1 VTELR
6 TRPGPTPA
14 RQPQEDRI
22 LLRRAWWRSVALT
35 AAGMTLVLL
44 MMGGVA
50 LVLVDR
56 HQSAAL
62 DRELAQ
68 ILAAA
73 DDVGD
78 PPPGFFLAQPR
89 ADGTVA
95 VTPTA
100 PAALRTLLTTTANG
114 SPDDPALT
122 EPHDVALPGTGT
134 YRIQLI
140 QRSDQR
146 RWAIASDL
154 ARLSADQHEVMQA
167 ILLAEATGLA
177 GTLAAA
183 ALLSRRAVAPLARA
197 LRLQRRFVA
206 DASHELRAPLTVLHT
221 RAQILAAAPSLDPDS
236 SLAHGLHGLV
246 DDTRALGDVIED
258 LLVSAELDRH
268 PRRMQHVD
276 LNVVAAAVCQSM
288 AAHAAAHDVH
298 LSHTTSTDAVDP
310 LLVTGHPAA
319 LRRAMTAL
327 VDNAIAH
334 TPAGGTVDLH
344 TAIHDGQ
351 AEVVVTDTGIG
362 FEPSTADALFTRSRH
377 ADHGARP
384 RFGLGL
390 ALVSEIA
397 HAHGGSVRADGKPG
411 RGARFTLRLP
421 APDRSR
427 HRADSQATAAPKN
440 RPTR

>member
-1 VTELR
+1 
-6 TRPGPTPA
+6 
-14 RQPQEDRI
+14 
-22 LLRRAWWRSVALT
+22 VALT

-62 DRELAQ
+62 DAELTQ
-68 ILAAA
+68 IVATA

-78 PPPGFFLAQPR
+78 PPPGFYLAQTQD
-89 ADGTVA
+89 DGTVA
-95 VTPTA
+95 VTPQA
-100 PAALRTLLTTTANG
+100 PAAVRTLLMTTASG
-114 SPDDPALT
+114 SSDDPTLT
-122 EPHDVALPGTGT
+122 APHDVPLPDAGT
-134 YRIQLI
+134 YRVQLV

-146 RWAIASDL
+146 RWVIASDL
-154 ARLSADQHEVMQA
+154 AGLRADQNEVMQA

-221 RAQILAAAPSLDPDS
+221 RAQILGADPSLDSDS

-246 DDTRALGDVIED
+246 DDTRALGEVIED

-276 LNVVAAAVCQSM
+276 LNIVAATVCQSM
-288 AAHAAAHDVH
+288 AAHATAHDVR
-298 LSHTTSTDAVDP
+298 LSHTTSADGADS

-319 LRRAMTAL
+319 LRRALTAL

-334 TPAGGTVDLH
+334 TPAGGTVELQ
-344 TAIHDGQ
+344 TGIHDGQ

-362 FEPSTADALFTRSRH
+362 FEPSTADALFARSQH

-397 HAHGGSVRADGKPG
+397 HAHGGSVRADGRPG

-421 APDRSR
+421 A
-427 HRADSQATAAPKN
+427 RAGG
-440 RPTR
+440 RR

>member
-1 VTELR
+1 VTGVPARPR
-6 TRPGPTPA
+6 TTPA
-14 RQPQEDRI
+14 RQPQEDRV

-62 DRELAQ
+62 DQELGQ

-89 ADGTVA
+89 DDGSVA

-100 PAALRTLLTTTANG
+100 PPALRTLLTSTATG
-114 SPDDPALT
+114 SPDDTTLN
-122 EPHDVALPGTGT
+122 EPHDVTLPGTGT

-140 QRSDQR
+140 QRSDQQ

-154 ARLSADQHEVMQA
+154 AGLRADQHEVMQA

-221 RAQILAAAPSLDPDS
+221 RAQILAATPSLDPDG

-246 DDTRALGDVIED
+246 EDTRALGEVIED

-276 LNVVAAAVCQSM
+276 LDIVAATVCQSM
-288 AAHAAAHDVH
+288 AAHAAAHDVR
-298 LSHTTSTDAVDP
+298 LVHTAGTAGADP
-310 LLVTGHPAA
+310 PLVTGHPAA
-319 LRRAMTAL
+319 LRRAVTAL

-334 TPAGGTVDLH
+334 TPAGGTVELR
-344 TAIHDGQ
+344 TGVHDGR

-362 FEPSTADALFTRSRH
+362 FEPSTADALFTRSHH

-397 HAHGGSVRADGKPG
+397 HAHGGSVRADGTPG

-421 APDRSR
+421 SV
-427 HRADSQATAAPKN
+427 AASHAL
-440 RPTR
+440 RPGSAQS